1 MEKGRKA
8 FILLKL
14 HENMGHITNFQLF
27 PVLNKA
33 ITNYKHIKYGA

>member
-1 MEKGRKA
+1 MEKGGKA

-14 HENMGHITNFQLF
+14 HENMGHITNLQLF
-27 PVLNKA
+27 PVLNTA

>member
-1 MEKGRKA
+1 MEKGGKA